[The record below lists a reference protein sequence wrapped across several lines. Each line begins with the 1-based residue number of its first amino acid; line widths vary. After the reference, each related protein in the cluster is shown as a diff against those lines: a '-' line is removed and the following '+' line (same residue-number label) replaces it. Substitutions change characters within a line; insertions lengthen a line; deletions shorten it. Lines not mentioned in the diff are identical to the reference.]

1 MIRLIT
7 RWIAQHPIWVLA
19 GVGAITIFFGLFAPG
34 IEFFSD
40 LEAMLP
46 QDDPVVHRF
55 EETKEDFG
63 SQSIVLIA
71 MAAPEGESV
80 FTLSTLQ
87 KLYAT
92 TLELETLETE
102 GLLEDVISPTSVDV
116 VQGTDVALI
125 VGPILS
131 SSPETEEDVVAFR
144 TEILAERQLLGSI
157 ILEDESAVAIILK
170 VHPDIEGD
178 QVKIDGVMKRVNAIL
193 ARNEG
198 PERFYVTGDTP
209 LIFYASSYMHQ
220 DLGFL
225 FPIVVLVVMA
235 VLFVSFRS
243 LRGVML
249 PLGVVLLA
257 VTWTIGFM
265 VLVGVKLT
273 IVSAF
278 LPILLVAV
286 GSAYG
291 IHVVNDYFER
301 SALPHGSRRE
311 LIVQVVEEMAN
322 PVFIAAFTTAI
333 GFLTLL
339 SAFLQPIREFGFFVA
354 AGVTS
359 SFVLSLTLVPA
370 VLSLTPL
377 PKAVLRRKTNG
388 SLFERGAKQL
398 ARIID
403 RRKIVVA
410 VIVVLVLGLF
420 LAAIP
425 QLAVETDISKYFR
438 QDSPVI
444 QGMNYVEEHFGGS
457 LQMSIVVDTDRRDGL
472 KDPEVLG
479 FMDALEEYIRTL
491 DLAGSPSS
499 LVGLVKETNF
509 ALHGDDDVHYAIPD
523 SDRAIAQVL
532 LLFEMGGG
540 EVLESMVSHDFSTA
554 IVTAP
559 VRSAGTAELQELLES
574 VQHHID
580 ETIPSGISTYI
591 TGMPSIYIQV
601 SQKIVQSQISSL
613 LTGLSGVGVIVAL
626 LMGSVVAGLI
636 AMAPLVLSVVGN
648 FGTMALTGANLDMA
662 TVMIASMVI
671 GIGVDY
677 SVHFITRYRRERMQ
691 GNPHRE
697 ALFVTY
703 NTAGRAIVYNALT
716 LTFGFLI
723 LTLSNFLAFQTL
735 GWLVALTMVSSAA
748 GSLLIVPVILGLTSP
763 KFLTREVG
771 IVWRPE
777 KGRFPI
783 RLRPSTAGSN
793 IDK

>member
-1 MIRLIT
+1 MIRLT
-7 RWIAQHPIWVLA
+7 ARWIAHHPIWVLA
-19 GVGAITIFFGLFAPG
+19 GLGVITIFFGMFAPG

-40 LEAMLP
+40 LEGMLP
-46 QDDPVVHRF
+46 QDDPVVKRF

-92 TLELETLETE
+92 TLELETLEAE

-131 SSPETEEDVVAFR
+131 APPETEEDVIAFR
-144 TEILAERQLLGSI
+144 HEILAERQLLGFI
-157 ILEDESAVAIILK
+157 ILEDESAAAIILK

-178 QVKIDGVMKRVNAIL
+178 QVEIDGVMKRINAIL

-198 PERFYVTGDTP
+198 PEQFYVTGDTP
-209 LIFYASSYMHQ
+209 LIFYASSYMRK

-243 LRGVML
+243 KRGVML

-257 VTWTIGFM
+257 VTWTIGLM
-265 VLVGVKLT
+265 ALVGVKLT
-273 IVSAF
+273 IISAF

-301 SALPHGSRRE
+301 SALPHGSRRG

-354 AGVTS
+354 AGVTFS
-359 SFVLSLTLVPA
+359 LVISLTLVPA

-377 PKAVLRRKTNG
+377 PKTVLRRKTNG

-410 VIVVLVLGLF
+410 VIAVLLFGFF

-444 QGMNYVEEHFGGS
+444 QGMSYVEEHFGGS
-457 LQMSIVVDTDRRDGL
+457 LQMSIVVDTGHRDGL
-472 KDPEVLG
+472 KDPEALG
-479 FMDALEEYIRTL
+479 FMDELEEYIGTL
-491 DLAGSPSS
+491 DLVGSPSS
-499 LVGLVKETNF
+499 LVGLVKETNY
-509 ALHGDDDVHYAIPD
+509 ALHGEDEAYYAIPD

-540 EVLESMVSHDFSTA
+540 EVLESMVNHDFSQA
-554 IVTAP
+554 IVTAS

-580 ETIPSGISTYI
+580 ETIPPGISTYI

-613 LTGLSGVGVIVAL
+613 LTGLCGVGVIVAL
-626 LMGSVVAGLI
+626 LMGSIMAGLV

-677 SVHFITRYRRERMQ
+677 SVHFITRYRRERLQ
-691 GNPHRE
+691 GSLHSE
-697 ALFVTY
+697 ALFTTY

-723 LTLSNFLAFQTL
+723 LTLSNFRAFQTL
-735 GWLVALTMVSSAA
+735 GWLVALTMVSSALGA
-748 GSLLIVPVILGLTSP
+748 LLIVPVILGVTNP
-763 KFLTREVG
+763 KFLTREGGV
-771 IVWRPE
+771 VWRPE
-777 KGRFPI
+777 KGRFPL
-783 RLRPSTAGSN
+783 RLRSSTVGLN
-793 IDK
+793 NDK